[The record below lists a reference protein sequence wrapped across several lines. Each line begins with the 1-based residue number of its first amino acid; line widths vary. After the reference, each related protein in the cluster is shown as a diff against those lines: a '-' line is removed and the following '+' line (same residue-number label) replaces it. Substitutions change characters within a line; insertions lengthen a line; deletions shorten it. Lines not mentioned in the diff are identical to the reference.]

1 VRRAEAWASIS
12 LAGPLMASFL
22 SQNFINI
29 VNMIFLGHLEE
40 RYIAASSLALMYC
53 NVFGISLTMGLSAAV
68 DTLGSQAFGA
78 RNYMRVGLV
87 TQRVTVLAILMM
99 IPLLFGFWFSGS
111 ILQIAT
117 IKEDIAVLAQGY
129 IRVCMPG
136 LIGNTLMDI
145 TRRYMEAQGKFIISH
160 GY

>member
-1 VRRAEAWASIS
+1 
-12 LAGPLMASFL
+12 
-22 SQNFINI
+22 
-29 VNMIFLGHLEE
+29 
-40 RYIAASSLALMYC
+40 
-53 NVFGISLTMGLSAAV
+53 MGLSAAV